1 VKNQYGFK
9 CAYVVINGFWGMI
22 GHFRDFRDI
31 VPFQVQP
38 HNDVFM
44 RDAASRIKDGARSWY
59 DDVVFVLKAADQL
72 RYSGSADLEDPLQ
85 LLL

>member
-1 VKNQYGFK
+1 MCLCSYQRILGNDRSFSPISETLY
-9 CAYVVINGFWGMI
+9 
-22 GHFRDFRDI
+22 
-31 VPFQVQP
+31 PFQVQP

>member
-1 VKNQYGFK
+1 MNQFGFNS
-9 CAYVVINGFWGMI
+9 AYVVIYGFWGMI

-38 HNDVFM
+38 HYDVFM
-44 RDAASRIKDGARSWY
+44 RDAASRFKDGARSWY
-59 DDVVFVLKAADQL
+59 DDVVLVLKAADQL